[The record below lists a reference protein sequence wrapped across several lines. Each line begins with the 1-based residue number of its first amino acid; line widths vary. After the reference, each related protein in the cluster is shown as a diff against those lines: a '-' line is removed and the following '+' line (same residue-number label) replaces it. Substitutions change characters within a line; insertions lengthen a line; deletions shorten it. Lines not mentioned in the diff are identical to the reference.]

1 MVIRFPRL
9 FLFFYQGQSLHY
21 RLYSIERRK
30 GLLLWS
36 KFSKTLNRID
46 DRIDFW
52 LFKMPPSFKYSLEN
66 LETVRNF
73 FNKTKLDNNESV
85 IEFRDQS

>member
-1 MVIRFPRL
+1 
-9 FLFFYQGQSLHY
+9 
-21 RLYSIERRK
+21 
-30 GLLLWS
+30 
-36 KFSKTLNRID
+36 
-46 DRIDFW
+46 
-52 LFKMPPSFKYSLEN
+52 MPPSFKYLLEN